1 LSGPAI
7 RVADDTAIADAASR
21 LARGEVVAFPTE
33 TVYGLGADAG
43 SLEAVAAIYRIKG
56 RPADHPLIVH
66 VLDLAQAAWWGELG
80 DVGQRLI
87 AAFWP
92 GPLTLIV
99 RRRAQAP
106 DFACGGEVTVG
117 LRSPSHPVARAL
129 LTAFA
134 HAGGHGVAAPSANRF
149 GRVSPTRASHVADD
163 LGGDVDLILDGGP
176 CEVGVES
183 TIVDLSRGAPVLLR
197 PGGIDARQ
205 IAEVLGE
212 MPRERD
218 AQAPRAS
225 GTLAAHY
232 APRTPLEL
240 VPGERLAARADRLVG
255 EGLRIGVWSRQRPA
269 QGATGA
275 TSVSGARGARGVHG
289 AATST
294 EPALKTR
301 LPGHWHWESQPPDP
315 EGFAREL
322 YDTLRRLDELG
333 LARLLVERVPE
344 SPRWDA
350 VRDRL
355 ARAAASFEE

>member
-1 LSGPAI
+1 MSEARI
-7 RVADDTAIADAASR
+7 READGAAIAEAARR

-33 TVYGLGADAG
+33 TVYGLGADAA
-43 SLEAVAAIYRIKG
+43 SLQAVAAIYRIKG

-66 VLDLAQAAWWGELG
+66 VLDARQATWWGELG
-80 DVGQRLI
+80 EAGQRLI

-106 DFACGGEVTVG
+106 DYACGGEPSVG
-117 LRSPSHPVARAL
+117 LRSPSHPVARTL
-129 LTAFA
+129 LAAFA
-134 HAGGHGVAAPSANRF
+134 DAGGHGIAAPSANRF

-163 LGGDVDLILDGGP
+163 LGEDVDLILDGGP

-183 TIVDLSRGAPVLLR
+183 TIVDLSRDAPVLLR
-197 PGGIDARQ
+197 PGGIEAQR

-212 MPRERD
+212 APRARD
-218 AQAPRAS
+218 ARAPRAS

-240 VPGERLAARADRLVG
+240 VDGGLLAERAARLAG
-255 EGLRIGVWSRQRPA
+255 EGLRIGVWSRAPA
-269 QGATGA
+269 TPGATIP
-275 TSVSGARGARGVHG
+275 
-289 AATST
+289 AAKPG
-294 EPALKTR
+294 EAGQPAPHAR
-301 LPGHWHWESQPPDP
+301 LPGHWHWESQPADP
-315 EGFAREL
+315 ERFAREL
-322 YDTLRRLDELG
+322 YDTLRRLDALG
-333 LARLLVERVPE
+333 LQRLLVERVPE

-355 ARAAASFEE
+355 ARAAASFRE